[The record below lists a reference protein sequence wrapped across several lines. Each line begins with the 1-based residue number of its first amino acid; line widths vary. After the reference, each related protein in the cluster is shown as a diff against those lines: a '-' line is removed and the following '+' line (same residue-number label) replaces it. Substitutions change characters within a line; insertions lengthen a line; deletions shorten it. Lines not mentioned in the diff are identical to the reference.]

1 MSADLWLIERL
12 PTGAEGT
19 QSLTVRG
26 LPHREIPFY
35 FNAIREQALALEIV
49 GSLITR
55 PENDGVTVELQT
67 RSRWGPAAF
76 DWRERQDVQIRQSD
90 SQLRVKPGET
100 VEVVLGRL
108 DDGAGPFTAR
118 QYAIR
123 IRTQQLQ

>member
-12 PTGAEGT
+12 PTGAERT

-35 FNAIREQALALEIV
+35 FNAIREQALALEIM
-49 GSLITR
+49 GSVITR
-55 PENDGVTVELQT
+55 PESDGIAVELLT
-67 RSRWGPAAF
+67 RSRWGPATF
-76 DWRERQDVQIRQSD
+76 DWREHRDVQMRQSD
-90 SQLRVKPGET
+90 SRVRVKPGET

-108 DDGAGPFTAR
+108 DDSAGPFKAR

-123 IRTQQLQ
+123 IRAQQLQ